1 MQISYLLP
9 TFLVLHLTA
18 LVLMA
23 GTTLVDYLAYSSFWK
38 FANQG
43 NRPDALLNMMARL
56 PRVAGIGAAV
66 LITSGIGMM
75 AVTHG
80 VFGEQLWFRIK
91 FALVVLVILNSL
103 LIGRRQSLKLRK
115 LLEAG
120 GLVFTAEV
128 ARIKSNIK
136 TFHLLQLLLFLLIIF
151 LSVFKF
157 N

>member
-1 MQISYLLP
+1 MQITYLLP
-9 TFLVLHLTA
+9 TLLVLHLTA

-23 GTTLVDYLAYSSFWK
+23 GTTLVDYLAYASFWK
-38 FANQG
+38 FAGEG
-43 NRPDALLNMMARL
+43 NRPEALLNMMARL

-91 FALVVLVILNSL
+91 FGLVLLVILNSL
-103 LIGRRQSLKLRK
+103 FIGRRQGLKLRN
-115 LLEAG
+115 LLAAG

-128 ARIKSNIK
+128 VRIKSNIK